1 MVAIIVAL
9 ISGVIGGIFGLVN
22 VIINANVNIKTTQ
35 IKQNNEMLVYRIN
48 NLEKKIDKQDTIEK
62 EMILL
67 KEQFKTALE
76 DIKDIQ
82 DQLKF

>member
-1 MVAIIVAL
+1 METVVLVIGNIIVGIIAL
-9 ISGVIGGIFGLVN
+9 LGTVYSSQIKKSTDLVN
-22 VIINANVNIKTTQ
+22 F
-35 IKQNNEMLVYRIN
+35 RIEA
-48 NLEKKIDKQDTIEK
+48 LEKKIDKQDTIEK

>member
-1 MVAIIVAL
+1 METVVL
-9 ISGVIGGIFGLVN
+9 VIGNIVVGIIALLGTVYSSQIKKSTDLVN
-22 VIINANVNIKTTQ
+22 F
-35 IKQNNEMLVYRIN
+35 RIEA
-48 NLEKKIDKQDTIEK
+48 LEKKIDKQDTIEK

>member
-1 MVAIIVAL
+1 METLILVVGNIVVGIIAL
-9 ISGVIGGIFGLVN
+9 LGTVYSSQIKKSTDLVN
-22 VIINANVNIKTTQ
+22 F
-35 IKQNNEMLVYRIN
+35 RIEA
-48 NLEKKIDKQDTIEK
+48 LEKKIDKQDTIEK

-67 KEQFKTALE
+67 KEHFKTALE

>member
-1 MVAIIVAL
+1 METLILVIGNIIVGIIAL
-9 ISGVIGGIFGLVN
+9 LGTVYSSQIKKSTDLVN
-22 VIINANVNIKTTQ
+22 F
-35 IKQNNEMLVYRIN
+35 RIEA
-48 NLEKKIDKQDTIEK
+48 LEKKIDKQDTIEK

-76 DIKDIQ
+76 DIKDLQ

>member
-1 MVAIIVAL
+1 METLILVVGNIIVGIIAL
-9 ISGVIGGIFGLVN
+9 LGTVYSSQIKKSTDLVN
-22 VIINANVNIKTTQ
+22 F
-35 IKQNNEMLVYRIN
+35 RIEA
-48 NLEKKIDKQDTIEK
+48 LEKKIDKQDTIEK

>member
-1 MVAIIVAL
+1 METLILVVGNIVVGIIAL
-9 ISGVIGGIFGLVN
+9 LGTVYSSQIKKSTDLVN
-22 VIINANVNIKTTQ
+22 F
-35 IKQNNEMLVYRIN
+35 RIEA
-48 NLEKKIDKQDTIEK
+48 LEKKIDKQDTIEK

>member
-1 MVAIIVAL
+1 METVVLVIGNIIVGIIAL
-9 ISGVIGGIFGLVN
+9 LGTVYSSQIKKSTDLVN
-22 VIINANVNIKTTQ
+22 F
-35 IKQNNEMLVYRIN
+35 RIEA
-48 NLEKKIDKQDTIEK
+48 LEKKIDKQDTIEK

-67 KEQFKTALE
+67 KEQFKSALE

>member
-1 MVAIIVAL
+1 METLILVIGNIIVGIIAL
-9 ISGVIGGIFGLVN
+9 LGTVYSSQIKKSTDLVN
-22 VIINANVNIKTTQ
+22 F
-35 IKQNNEMLVYRIN
+35 RIEA
-48 NLEKKIDKQDTIEK
+48 LEKKIDKQDTIEK

>member
-1 MVAIIVAL
+1 MESVVL
-9 ISGVIGGIFGLVN
+9 VIGNIVVGIIALLGTVYSSQIKKSTDLVN
-22 VIINANVNIKTTQ
+22 F
-35 IKQNNEMLVYRIN
+35 RIEA
-48 NLEKKIDKQDTIEK
+48 LEKKIDKQDTIEK